1 MVEQQAAN
9 FGKPQ
14 VKMRKL
20 AVPAHCRRG
29 RGESGGG
36 AAPGSTAKLRAD
48 SATYR
53 TRGNCV
59 HGSIGRTG
67 VGIESSRVQP
77 SHALHSSS
85 KSLQSPAHTAV

>member
-9 FGKPQ
+9 FDKPQ
-14 VKMRKL
+14 LKMRKL
-20 AVPAHCRRG
+20 AVPAQCGRG
-29 RGESGGG
+29 RDRSGGG

-67 VGIESSRVQP
+67 LGVESSRVHP
-77 SHALHSSS
+77 SHSIS